1 MLKQMLFTNPLKNI
15 PTEMKRKRVKVLLSP
30 VEAVEAAFG
39 SATVEVLFESTTV
52 PCLLPAV
59 SESIAPRNIDKH
71 GMQTP

>member
-30 VEAVEAAFG
+30 VEAAFG